1 MLDLMK
7 RLQEL
12 DSANP
17 NVVNETEQKV
27 EECGMMPEVG
37 MAMDRP
43 STPASINMTAGSAA
57 ELGDLLKDIVSLAG
71 MDKPELDMPLSV
83 GGPAVLEP
91 AGMGTPG
98 ADDMRSVIDKLNPMD
113 GDDDQDSSGDDQE
126 ADKEKVDELDN
137 EPADPTKPPP
147 FDANQYANKEN
158 QPGQGD
164 RMDGNMPKGNPTMNF
179 ESLMAEYKRFVAE
192 S

>member
-17 NVVNETEQKV
+17 NVVTETEQTI
-27 EECGMMPEVG
+27 EECGMMPEMG
-37 MAMDRP
+37 MGMDRP

-71 MDKPELDMPLSV
+71 MDKSEPDMPLSV

-113 GDDDQDSSGDDQE
+113 GDDQDGDGSDDK
-126 ADKEKVDELDN
+126 DKEKVDELDN

-164 RMDGNMPKGNPTMNF
+164 RMDGNMPKGNPEMNF
-179 ESLMAEYKRFVAE
+179 ESLMAEYKRFIAE

>member
-17 NVVNETEQKV
+17 NVINETEQTV
-27 EECGMMPEVG
+27 EECGMMPEIG

-71 MDKPELDMPLSV
+71 MDKSEPEMPLSV

-91 AGMGTPG
+91 ADMGASST
-98 ADDMRSVIDKLNPMD
+98 DNMRSVIDKLNPTD
-113 GDDDQDSSGDDQE
+113 GDDNDSGDSDN
-126 ADKEKVDELDN
+126 DSNKEKVDELDN

-147 FDANQYANKEN
+147 FDANQFANKEN

-164 RMDGNMPKGNPTMNF
+164 RMDGNMPKGNPEMNF
-179 ESLMAEYKRFVAE
+179 ESLMAEYKRFIAE